1 MTRALPVLVAFVAAC
16 TGCAPPSGSS
26 TAQSDRSSV
35 GYASVQEALAAL
47 RAKPGA
53 HVGEQDGWTV
63 IEDPESEKSMA
74 LWSFAP
80 ASDPAYP
87 SAVKRLVFEKDGTVQ
102 IDMRVLCESPKPA
115 CDQLVQDFEALNDR
129 AKQGFGDQR

>member
-1 MTRALPVLVAFVAAC
+1 MRRAFVVLVAIVAGC
-16 TGCAPPSGSS
+16 TGRAPGPSAS
-26 TAQSDRSSV
+26 AESDRSNI
-35 GYASVQEALAAL
+35 GYASVQQALAAL

-74 LWSFAP
+74 LWSFPP
-80 ASDPAYP
+80 ANDPAYP

-102 IDMRVLCESPKPA
+102 LDMRVLCESTKPA
-115 CDQLVQDFEALNDR
+115 CDQLLQDFETLNES
-129 AKQGFGDQR
+129 AKQSFGGPR